1 MSKETQVAELMEVIG
16 DLQKRVA
23 QLEAKFEAKRDVGE
37 RKMTD
42 EDAERIL
49 VGDLMKVKHKD
60 AAEALHLSYGQVYS
74 ARLGFTFKHVVKRLK
89 DSGVKSDWF

>member
-1 MSKETQVAELMEVIG
+1 MGKEMQANEMMAVIG
-16 DLQKRVA
+16 DLVKRVE
-23 QLEAKFEAKRDVGE
+23 QLEAKFEARRDVGE

-49 VGDLMKVKHKD
+49 TGDLMKVKHKD
-60 AAEALHLSYGQVYS
+60 AAEQLKLSYGQVYS

-89 DSGVKSDWF
+89 ESGAKSDWF

>member
-60 AAEALHLSYGQVYS
+60 AAETLHLSYGQIYS